1 MRDASCLERTVRKL
15 RADDLSIRFRPERGC
30 GRFAGMIFHLPSV
43 VRLFHPRNIDKKEKS
58 TAFWSFQS
66 ARSRGSVIQE
76 L

>member
-1 MRDASCLERTVRKL
+1 MWDASCLQRTGRKL
-15 RADDLSIRFRPERGC
+15 RVDDLSIRFRPKLLWTVC
-30 GRFAGMIFHLPSV
+30 WDDLPLSMSSA
-43 VRLFHPRNIDKKEKS
+43 LFHPGNVDKKEKS